1 MRSVGIVDMPFVIH
15 GGYIALKAHW
25 RKLKISGSGTQKHTA
40 HLSVSEEAVPKM
52 NGGDDPNRRSSSDRP
67 ESDET
72 GKTEKVIGYN
82 DTALGSSNDTN
93 DDSLMRSI
101 THTMQKELAHLAS
114 SLPRASSQID
124 RDDIETTLHR
134 VDSITGLNY
143 DDPILDPESPKFD
156 FHKWSRMYMKLLE
169 DEGIKK
175 RRAGF
180 TFKNLTVT
188 GSGADLHLQPTFVT
202 PFRVLWAPRETLG
215 LGTPERH
222 ILSDFNGTVK
232 QGELLVVLGRPGSG
246 CSTFLKSIAGQTDGL
261 LLQPGSEIH
270 YNGIP
275 QEIMKKEFRGETVYS
290 GEDEHHFPHLTVG
303 ETLEFAAAA
312 RTPQRRILGM
322 ERSEFAQKMTK
333 VVMSI
338 FGLSHT
344 FNTRVGNEFIRGVSG
359 GERKRVSICELALAG
374 APICCWDNSTRG
386 LDSATALE
394 FTQTLRVAAKIMGT
408 THAVAIYQA
417 SQDIYDLFDKAI
429 VLYEGRQIFFGPANV
444 ARKYFEDMGYL
455 CPPRQT
461 TGDFLTSVT
470 NPRERVVKPGYE
482 AKVPRTA
489 LEFERYWIE
498 SDAYKAMKN
507 EMAEQEQL
515 YPPGHSPALQQFRES
530 HQEAQAKHVRGSS
543 PYTLSI
549 TMQTKLC
556 AKRAYR
562 RIYNDMTSTIT
573 IIIAEICL
581 SLIIG
586 SLFFR
591 TTDDTDGFFGKSS
604 VLYFAILLNAFL
616 SVSELNSL
624 YAQRPII
631 AKHEALAFYYPWVE
645 AAAGIV
651 ADIPINLRYEAS
663 TFFVFFLFSFI
674 TMLTMSAIF
683 RTLGAATKKIE
694 EALALAAPMV
704 LAIVVYTG
712 FVIQKHYM
720 RKWFKWLMYLN
731 PLSYAY
737 ESMLVNE
744 VHGQWYPCGKG
755 KIVPPYATGTHFQCP
770 VRGARPGE
778 LLVSGD
784 DWVESSFGYS
794 YDHIWRNLGI
804 CLAFMVGMWIIY
816 LTTSQLNAVHA
827 SSAEFLVFRRGHV
840 PTSFLEATKRRNTGG
855 DVEDADTNEKS
866 LANEIADASDEV
878 HLEPQT
884 DIFTWRNITLDIE
897 IKGEQ
902 RRLLDNI
909 SGWVKPGTLTAL
921 MGVSGAGKTT
931 LLDAL
936 AQRTTIGV
944 ITGDMLVNGK
954 PLDASFKRKTGYV
967 QQQDLHLQTST
978 VREALRFSA
987 MLRQPKSV
995 SKEEKYAFVED
1006 VIKMLSMEEFAE
1018 AIIGIPGEGLNVEQR
1033 KLLTI
1038 GVELAAKPA
1047 LLLFLDEPTSGLD
1060 SQSSWSIVTFLR
1072 KLAANGQAVLST
1084 IHQPSAILFQ
1094 EFDRLLFLAKGGK
1107 TVYFGDIGEQSC
1119 ILLDYFERNGAPKC
1133 DPSANP
1139 AEYILNAVGA
1149 GHGETAIDW
1158 PEVWKN
1164 SPEFAAMQAEIDRI
1178 ATDTSR
1184 NETTVDPSA
1193 LSEFAM
1199 PFADQVYYVTERVFQ
1214 QYWRTPSYLWGKFV
1228 LSVLSALFIGFSF
1241 YKQNSSI
1248 AGMQNVLFAVF
1259 MLTTTIISLIQ
1270 QLFPHFVTQRD
1281 LFEVRERPCRAY
1293 SWKVF
1298 LFANI
1303 IAEVPWQTLVGIVTY
1318 ASVYYP
1324 VFGTSLASERQGLFL
1339 LYCIQFFIFS
1349 SSFAQLIIAGLP
1361 DAETASHVATST
1373 FALTLTFTG
1382 ILQPPDDLPGFWKF
1396 MWRVSPQTYT
1406 VGGLAAVGL
1415 AERHVRCASNELAR
1429 FTPPKGLNCA
1439 LYLSKYFELGAP
1451 GQLLNPNSTTV
1462 CEYCPLQ
1469 VADQFLHGSRVS
1481 YGDRWRNW
1489 GIGWA
1494 YIIFNVFG
1502 TVALYYILRIYP
1514 LQKRSGRKA

>member
-1 MRSVGIVDMPFVIH
+1 
-15 GGYIALKAHW
+15 
-25 RKLKISGSGTQKHTA
+25 
-40 HLSVSEEAVPKM
+40 M
-52 NGGDDPNRRSSSDRP
+52 NGDTDPNRPGSSD
-67 ESDET
+67 ESGSYDN
-72 GKTEKVIGYN
+72 EKMNKDHTYLE
-82 DTALGSSNDTN
+82 TALGSTT
-93 DDSLMRSI
+93 DS
-101 THTMQKELAHLAS
+101 TELARHMTRESRQELAELADG
-114 SLPRASSQID
+114 LPRASEQID
-124 RDDIETTLHR
+124 DRDAFAAADDSHLAR
-134 VDSITGLNY
+134 VDTLTGLKF
-143 DDPILDPESPKFD
+143 DDPVFDPQSPQFD
-156 FHKWSRMYMKLLE
+156 FHKWARMFMKLLE
-169 DEGIKK
+169 DANIKK

-180 TFKNLTVT
+180 TFKHLTVT
-188 GSGADLHLQPTFVT
+188 GSGSDLHLQPTFTT
-202 PFRVLWAPRETLG
+202 PFRALWAPRETLG
-215 LGTPERH
+215 LGKPSRN
-222 ILSDFNGTVK
+222 ILHDFNGTVK
-232 QGELLVVLGRPGSG
+232 KGELLVVLGRPGSG
-246 CSTFLKSIAGQTDGL
+246 CSTFLKTMAGQTHGL
-261 LLQPGSEIH
+261 VLQPGSEVT

-275 QEIMKKEFRGETVYS
+275 QDIMQKEFRGETVYS

-312 RTPQRRILGM
+312 RTPEHRILGM
-322 ERSEFAQKMTK
+322 EREEFAKKMTK

-394 FTQTLRVAAKIMGT
+394 FTQALRVAANVMGT

-429 VLYEGRQIFFGPANV
+429 VLYEGRQIYFGPATT
-444 ARKYFEDMGYL
+444 ARRYFEDMGYI

-482 AKVPRTA
+482 NKVPRTA
-489 LEFERYWIE
+489 AEFERYWQE
-498 SDAYKAMKN
+498 SEQFKIMQAEMDEDARENPVGKSGTLEA
-507 EMAEQEQL
+507 
-515 YPPGHSPALQQFRES
+515 FRES
-530 HQEAQAKHVRGSS
+530 HKEAQSKHARASS
-543 PYTLSI
+543 PYTLSVG
-549 TMQTKLC
+549 MQTKLC
-556 AKRAYR
+556 AKRAYQ
-562 RIYNDMTSTIT
+562 RIWNDRTSTVT

-586 SLFFR
+586 SLFYR

-604 VLYFAILLNAFL
+604 CLYFAILLNAFL

-631 AKHEALAFYYPWVE
+631 AKHESLAFYYPWVE

-651 ADIPINLRYEAS
+651 ADIPIKLMIAICFNTIIYFLGSLRYDAACYF
-663 TFFVFFLFSFI
+663 TFFLFSFI

-712 FVIQKHYM
+712 FVVQKHYM
-720 RKWFKWLMYLN
+720 KPWFKWMMYLN
-731 PLSYAY
+731 PLAYAY

-744 VHGQWYPCGKG
+744 VHGQWYPCGENKM
-755 KIVPPYATGTHFQCP
+755 VPPYAVGEHFQCP
-770 VRGARPGE
+770 VRGAKPGQ

-784 DWVESSFGYS
+784 DWVEASFGYT

-804 CLAFMVGMWIIY
+804 NLAFMVGMWIIY
-816 LTTSQLNAVHA
+816 LTVSQVNAVHS

-840 PTSFLEATKRRNTGG
+840 PASFLAATKRRNAGG
-855 DVEDADTNEKS
+855 DVEDSAPEAA
-866 LANEIADASDEV
+866 LANEKDNAEEEIV
-878 HLEPQT
+878 LKPQT

-897 IKGEQ
+897 IKGEP

-944 ITGDMLVNGK
+944 ITGDMLVNGQ

-987 MLRQPKSV
+987 MLRQPKHV
-995 SKEEKYAFVED
+995 SQEEKYAFVED

-1018 AIIGIPGEGLNVEQR
+1018 AVIGIPGEGLNVEQR

-1060 SQSSWSIVTFLR
+1060 SQSSWTIVTFLR

-1107 TVYFGDIGEQSC
+1107 TVYFGDIGEQSS
-1119 ILLDYFERNGAPKC
+1119 ILLDYFERHGAPKC
-1133 DPSANP
+1133 DPAANP
-1139 AEYILNAVGA
+1139 AEYMLTTV
-1149 GHGETAIDW
+1149 GHGGGDIDW

-1164 SPEFAAMQAEIDRI
+1164 SPEFTAMHAEIDRI
-1178 ATDTSR
+1178 SAEGQAHPTTSS
-1184 NETTVDPSA
+1184 DPTE
-1193 LSEFAM
+1193 LDEFAM
-1199 PFADQVYYVTERVFQ
+1199 PFTSQVYYVTQRVFQ
-1214 QYWRTPSYLWGKFV
+1214 QYWRTPTYLWGKFV
-1228 LSVLSALFIGFSF
+1228 LAALSALFIGFSF
-1241 YKQNSSI
+1241 YKQKSSV
-1248 AGMQNVLFAVF
+1248 AGMQNVLFAIL
-1259 MLTTTIISLIQ
+1259 MLTSTIISLIQ

-1298 LFANI
+1298 LLANM
-1303 IAEVPWQTLVGIVTY
+1303 IAEIPWQTAVGIVVY
-1318 ASVYYP
+1318 VSVYFP
-1324 VFGTSLASERQGLFL
+1324 VFGTGMASEKEGLFL

-1382 ILQPPDDLPGFWKF
+1382 ILQPPDSLPGFWKF

-1406 VGGLAAVGL
+1406 VGGMSAVGL
-1415 AERHVRCASNELAR
+1415 AERAVHCAKEEIAR
-1429 FTPPKGLNCA
+1429 FSPPKGLTCGA
-1439 LYLSKYFELGAP
+1439 YLSKYFELGAP
-1451 GQLLNPNSTTV
+1451 GRLLTPNSTTL

-1469 VADQFLHGSRVS
+1469 VADQFLHGSHIS

-1494 YIIFNVFG
+1494 YIVFNVFG
-1502 TVALYYILRIYP
+1502 VVALYYLLRIYP
-1514 LQKRSGRKA
+1514 LQKRSGKKA